1 MLVPGRT
8 VEMARLTKQ
17 VFLISKKDPKMNNAS
32 WLIQVYEMADLA
44 AQQSTA
50 SLLAGMPGLTV
61 DARTCDR
68 GSYVAL
74 ECADAIHALA
84 VYEFVMMTDP
94 QAELIHS
101 ISGRSGLRAI
111 RRRLMPESAPL
122 PASEL
127 LDA

>member
-1 MLVPGRT
+1 
-8 VEMARLTKQ
+8 
-17 VFLISKKDPKMNNAS
+17 MNNAS

-50 SLLAGMPGLTV
+50 SLLASMPGLTV

-84 VYEFVMMTDP
+84 VYELVIMTDP
-94 QAELIHS
+94 HAELIHS
-101 ISGRSGLRAI
+101 IPGRSGRAI
-111 RRRLMPESAPL
+111 RKRLMPESAPL
-122 PASEL
+122 PAGEL
-127 LDA
+127 LGA